1 MQEPS
6 CFAGVD
12 VSKAKLDVSI
22 KGCDHVD
29 TVVNESAGID
39 TWLKQLPRGCA
50 VAVESTGRY
59 HQLLVQRA
67 NAAGV
72 PVFVLNARD
81 VFFYAKALGTRGK
94 TDKLD
99 AQVIAR
105 YLAEHH
111 SRLRPCVLASATAI
125 QVEQLLRQRWAVVTK
140 QVALRQALQDCVA
153 AGVREHLDAAFK
165 AALKLIDE
173 HIRQLIDQDPAMS
186 RARTLLMTITGF
198 GPQASGLLATLLTRM
213 HFASSDALVAY
224 AGLDPR
230 PNDSG
235 NKRGR
240 RTLSKKGSSQLRR
253 TMFLAAF
260 AACHS
265 KALKPTYQALKARG
279 LATTEALIVLA
290 RKLLRAAYAV
300 WKTQMPFDL
309 TKLGIVHP

>member
-1 MQEPS
+1 MQLPS

-12 VSKAKLDVSI
+12 VSKAKLDVSLN
-22 KGCDHVD
+22 GCDRVD
-29 TVVNESAGID
+29 TVVNESTAID
-39 TWLKQLPRGCA
+39 TWLKQLPGGCA

-72 PVFVLNARD
+72 TVFVLNARD
-81 VFFYAKALGTRGK
+81 VFFYAKALGARGK
-94 TDKLD
+94 TDRLD

-105 YLAEHH
+105 YLAEHY
-111 SRLRPCVLASATAI
+111 SRLRPCILASATALH
-125 QVEQLLRQRWAVVTK
+125 VEQLLRQRWAVVSK
-140 QVALRQALQDCVA
+140 QVALRQALHECVA
-153 AGVREHLDAAFK
+153 VGVPEHIDAAFK
-165 AALKLIDE
+165 TALKLIDQR
-173 HIRQLIDQDPAMS
+173 ICQLIDQDPAMS
-186 RARTLLMTITGF
+186 RLQTLLKTITGF
-198 GPQASGLLATLLTRM
+198 GPQASGLLATLLTRT
-213 HFASSDALVAY
+213 HFANSDALVAY

-235 NKRGR
+235 SKRGR
-240 RTLSKKGSSQLRR
+240 RTLSKRGSPQLRR
-253 TMFLAAF
+253 TMFLVAF

-265 KALKPTYQALKARG
+265 KALKPTYQALKARS